1 MINRVKKNQ
10 RSKRRSPKLRRIR
23 KRKQRK
29 NLTAEVLTQELGLDM
44 HTSAARRRS
53 LPMKTKRTKSLDKS
67 S

>member
-1 MINRVKKNQ
+1 LINRVKRNQ

-29 NLTAEVLTQELGLDM
+29 NPTAEVLTQELGLDM
-44 HTSAARRRS
+44 LTSAARRRS